1 MTEKKVNRRQFVKI
15 LTGVIGGL
23 LFSSQVISALRTSI
37 PIIRSATPER
47 ESILTVEGRE
57 LNVGDIPVGGGV
69 NATYLGYDF
78 KGKEQEHDVI
88 VVHLKSED
96 IEKKTFVKQDYVAFS
111 SVCKHLGCTTYYRFE
126 NCKPCIKKSEFKH
139 DGKTQLM
146 YCPCHFSQYD
156 PYDGAKVVFGPAPEP
171 LDPLEIKIIE
181 GKIYGVKFLK
191 YKEELYA

>member
-15 LTGVIGGL
+15 LIGVIGGL
-23 LFSSQVISALRTSI
+23 LFSSQVISAFRTSI

-88 VVHLKSED
+88 IVRLKPGD
-96 IEKKTFVKQDYVAFS
+96 
-111 SVCKHLGCTTYYRFE
+111 
-126 NCKPCIKKSEFKH
+126 IKKR
-139 DGKTQLM
+139 LIM
-146 YCPCHFSQYD
+146 
-156 PYDGAKVVFGPAPEP
+156 
-171 LDPLEIKIIE
+171 
-181 GKIYGVKFLK
+181 
-191 YKEELYA
+191 